1 MALITSNI
9 IATVIAISVY
19 IVVIALVIVTEN
31 YLMVVMVG
39 LVDIRW
45 AVTATNIVSVHHHAS
60 RRAGRLLPAACLS

>member
-60 RRAGRLLPAACLS
+60 RRAGRLLPAARLS